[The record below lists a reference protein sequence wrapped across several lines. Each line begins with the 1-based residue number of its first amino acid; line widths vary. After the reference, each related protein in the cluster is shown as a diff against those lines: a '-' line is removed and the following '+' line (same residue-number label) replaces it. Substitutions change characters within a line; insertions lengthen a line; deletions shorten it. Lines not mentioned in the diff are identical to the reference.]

1 MGLARHHLGAP
12 EAAIRL
18 WLPLCWTDPLFFET
32 HAPAVPNP
40 TIRAAWTVFEQ
51 ASPFEEP
58 LADRTPMAAWF
69 PAWLLLR
76 HRGLARLFHADD
88 VPEGGD
94 TARVFRH
101 LLALLPLEQG
111 GLTDELIRQRRALRQ
126 LDEGFFRYYMAV
138 LGGRRASS

>member
-1 MGLARHHLGAP
+1 
-12 EAAIRL
+12 
-18 WLPLCWTDPLFFET
+18 
-32 HAPAVPNP
+32 
-40 TIRAAWTVFEQ
+40 
-51 ASPFEEP
+51 
-58 LADRTPMAAWF
+58 MAAWF